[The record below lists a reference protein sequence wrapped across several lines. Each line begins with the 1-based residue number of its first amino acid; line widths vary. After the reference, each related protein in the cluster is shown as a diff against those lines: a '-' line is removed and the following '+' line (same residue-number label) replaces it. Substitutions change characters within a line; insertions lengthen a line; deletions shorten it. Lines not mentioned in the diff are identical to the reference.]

1 MSSTTIRLARFGR
14 SLYARIVVIYLAS
27 LFLLSIA
34 AAWTAVSQFGHL
46 SEEMQQRMQLGL
58 AKNLADVLQKPL
70 EQGVTTQGVE
80 QSVQQ
85 ILSIN
90 PSLSLY
96 LLDASGRMIGNYG
109 AANCPSD
116 ANVDTHTLQ
125 QLLRED
131 AMLPVFVSAPCSHQS
146 TVFSVAPIHYGK
158 NRSSGYL
165 LVLLGGEHHM
175 SMFSM
180 LRTSSITHTLIFA
193 GLLALIIAGA
203 VALLLFALLTRRFS
217 TLTQAVERF
226 AEGDYQ
232 QRIPPGHND
241 EIGLL
246 GQAFN
251 DMARTIE
258 AQLDALRENDR
269 QRRELVSGL
278 SHDFRTPLTSLRGYA
293 ERLQASDA
301 SIPDRQALDAILAN
315 TQRLTQLAS
324 QLSTLSR
331 VDAYEEELQLEPFSL
346 GELAC
351 DVAGKFQPQAQSSE
365 VSLTVQCSR
374 DNIQVT
380 ADIALIDRALAN
392 LVDNA
397 LRATPAG
404 GQVQLLVQIR
414 DDKASVSVT
423 DTGVGLSAEE
433 IPLVTQRFY
442 RTESGRERGEGSGLG
457 LAIVQEIC
465 ERHGTRL
472 TIRSKLGEG
481 TKMQFDLALAQK
493 PDIDNKTA
501 HY

>member
-1 MSSTTIRLARFGR
+1 
-14 SLYARIVVIYLAS
+14 
-27 LFLLSIA
+27 
-34 AAWTAVSQFGHL
+34 
-46 SEEMQQRMQLGL
+46 
-58 AKNLADVLQKPL
+58 
-70 EQGVTTQGVE
+70 
-80 QSVQQ
+80 
-85 ILSIN
+85 
-90 PSLSLY
+90 
-96 LLDASGRMIGNYG
+96 
-109 AANCPSD
+109 
-116 ANVDTHTLQ
+116 
-125 QLLRED
+125 
-131 AMLPVFVSAPCSHQS
+131 
-146 TVFSVAPIHYGK
+146 
-158 NRSSGYL
+158 
-165 LVLLGGEHHM
+165 
-175 SMFSM
+175 
-180 LRTSSITHTLIFA
+180 
-193 GLLALIIAGA
+193 
-203 VALLLFALLTRRFS
+203 
-217 TLTQAVERF
+217 
-226 AEGDYQ
+226 
-232 QRIPPGHND
+232 
-241 EIGLL
+241 
-246 GQAFN
+246 
-251 DMARTIE
+251 MARTIE